1 MTTIKTNRFIV
12 DPINLFLYLAY
23 ATALTLFLFYIDE
36 GYYNFAW
43 MSEPGAWFVFSLY
56 SLLFLIVL
64 LLIDAFTF
72 RKISGL
78 QKGLVSLAIGF
89 LINFILVL
97 TLFIS

>member
-1 MTTIKTNRFIV
+1 MTTANTNRFIV
-12 DPINLFLYLAY
+12 APTNLFLYLAY
-23 ATALTLFLFYIDE
+23 ASALTLFLFYIDE
-36 GYYNFAW
+36 GYYSFAW

-56 SLLFLIVL
+56 NLFFLIVL

-72 RKISGL
+72 RKIFGI

-89 LINFILVL
+89 LINFILVI